1 MFITNATSQPS
12 YVFGR
17 PPHAPHPPRADKLQT
32 ACAQQ
37 SMGAGATDA
46 AVCTHHAKGG
56 AGATELGK
64 AVQAACKQAGNFK
77 FLYGLD
83 LPLKVQCYC

>member
-1 MFITNATSQPS
+1 
-12 YVFGR
+12 
-17 PPHAPHPPRADKLQT
+17 
-32 ACAQQ
+32 
-37 SMGAGATDA
+37 MGAGATDA